1 MARFFTR
8 VLGLLLL
15 TLTITVPGCQ
25 AVMRSG
31 ESVNAPQQ
39 LSPGSFNNGR

>member
-25 AVMRSG
+25 AALRSG
-31 ESVNAPQQ
+31 ETVNAPQR
-39 LSPGSFNNGR
+39 LSPGSFTNGR

>member
-25 AVMRSG
+25 AVMRSADTA
-31 ESVNAPQQ
+31 NAPQQ
-39 LSPGSFNNGR
+39 LSPGSFSNGR